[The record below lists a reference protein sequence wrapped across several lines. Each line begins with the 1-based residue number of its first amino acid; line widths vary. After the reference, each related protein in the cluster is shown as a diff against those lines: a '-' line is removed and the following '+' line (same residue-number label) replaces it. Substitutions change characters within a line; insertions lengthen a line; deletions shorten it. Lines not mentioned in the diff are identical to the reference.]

1 MHLTDLEVNQLKKIA
16 SIANKLIA
24 KAEPT
29 IITADLKDVKAGK
42 RKADKA
48 SGKNIDDKPEK
59 SLLKGPENAV
69 RKLAKKVAK
78 KAAKKI
84 YPKLLA

>member
-1 MHLTDLEVNQLKKIA
+1 MHLTNLEVNQLRKIA

-29 IITADLKDVKAGK
+29 IITADLKEVKAGK
-42 RKADKA
+42 RKANKA
-48 SGKNIDDKPEK
+48 SGKNIDEKPEK
-59 SLLKGPENAV
+59 SLLKDPENAV

>member
-42 RKADKA
+42 RKANKA

>member
-1 MHLTDLEVNQLKKIA
+1 MHLTNLEVNQLRKIA

-42 RKADKA
+42 RKANKA
-48 SGKNIDDKPEK
+48 SGKNIDDKPDK